1 MPEKQSPL
9 LPQKPYR
16 YLDATGK
23 IPFSMTNDYIFR
35 IVLQENP
42 YALKGLVCALLH
54 KKRSDI
60 RSIRVLNP
68 IFPGTSV
75 KDKEF
80 RMDLR
85 IRLPDRLLNL
95 EMQIANKDDW
105 PSRSLTYLSREFDRL
120 EHGQGYRETV
130 EVHQIVFLGYTL
142 FPDHPV
148 FYATYRMMDVRD
160 HYLYSDKYTISV
172 VELGQV
178 KLATEEDRHYG
189 IDQWVRFLTAKTWDT
204 RITWCFST

>member
-1 MPEKQSPL
+1 MPGKRSHLNPV
-9 LPQKPYR
+9 KPYH
-16 YLDATGK
+16 YLDATGS
-23 IPFSMTNDYIFR
+23 IPYNMTNDYIFR

-42 YALKGLVCALLH
+42 LALKGLVCALLH
-54 KKRSDI
+54 KKKRDI
-60 RSIRVLNP
+60 RNIRILNP
-68 IFPGTSV
+68 IFPGDSV

-85 IRLPDRLLNL
+85 VQLPDRLLNL
-95 EMQIANKDDW
+95 EMQIDNKDDW
-105 PSRSLTYLSREFDRL
+105 PSRSLTYLSREFDHL
-120 EHGQGYRETV
+120 EHGQKYHETM

-172 VELGQV
+172 VELGQIE
-178 KLATEEDRHYG
+178 LATDEDRHYQ
-189 IDQWVRFLTAKTWDT
+189 IDQWVRLMKASTWDT
-204 RITWCFST
+204 RIT